1 MKSVHLF
8 TGHPPALLALAALY
22 RRAKAGRE
30 GTGADFLADM
40 RELLKAAAS
49 TDGDARVRAIEDL
62 RRAEHES
69 GGLLTLDRHP
79 RDPNIIYK
87 VRLRPAGED
96 WLFQCLGQRPPGAH
110 RSELAAWFREQAGA
124 AATDRIEHSRGKP
137 PAPGALEDNATGGT
151 PVVSGLDGG
160 QASRLS
166 WPTGF
171 PPVVSSADGRDALSS
186 PTGGTPV
193 FPDSRDG
200 CPPVP
205 SALSLKGGAPH
216 PGWQAWLLDLSA
228 RAQAGKSVLPFERDD
243 PALNAELLR
252 VTAAILTWPEES
264 LIRYASA
271 VICGDSKRLQALEA
285 RLLIALRAIT
295 GDPAT
300 TLETYQILQV
310 PRAVMLHGPLVLDL
324 PGGTLDLGLLGGTVA
339 ISGTDLAAAS
349 AIRCAATACLT
360 VENESVFR
368 ELAKRNLRLL
378 LVHTSF
384 PGAATRH
391 LLSHL
396 PAALPCHHFGDADPA
411 GFDILRDLREK
422 TRRPFR
428 AIGMHFRPDPAAA
441 PLTEAERKA
450 IARLLASPVLADVH
464 ADLQAMLE
472 HGTKGNFEQESL
484 GQAGLR
490 LVAACFAQV

>member
-1 MKSVHLF
+1 MPAPRNPSDL
-8 TGHPPALLALAALY
+8 PPVLLALAQRY
-22 RRAKAGRE
+22 DHSKAGRE
-30 GTGADFLADM
+30 GAGTDFLADF
-40 RELLKAAAS
+40 RDLLTAAAS
-49 TDGDARVRAIEDL
+49 TDGEARVRAAEDL

-79 RDPNIIYK
+79 RDPNLIYK

-96 WLFQCLGQRPPGAH
+96 WLFERLGQRPPTAQ
-110 RSELAAWFREQAGA
+110 RSALAAWFRGQAGA
-124 AATDRIEHSRGKP
+124 AHTHGMAHSRAETEHQPGLEGTDTGKP
-137 PAPGALEDNATGGT
+137 PVPPGTRADC
-151 PVVSGLDGG
+151 
-160 QASRLS
+160 
-166 WPTGF
+166 F
-171 PPVVSSADGRDALSS
+171 PL
-186 PTGGTPV
+186 
-193 FPDSRDG
+193 
-200 CPPVP
+200 P
-205 SALSLKGGAPH
+205 SAQFPAAAVPH
-216 PGWQAWLLDLSA
+216 AGWQAWLLGLA
-228 RAQAGKSVLPFERDD
+228 ERAQAGKSVPPFERDD

-252 VTAAILTWPEES
+252 VAAAVLTWPEES

-295 GDPAT
+295 GDPAR
-300 TLETYQILQV
+300 TLETYQIYQT

-324 PGGTLDLGLLGGTVA
+324 PGGTLDLGLLGGPVA
-339 ISGTDLAAAS
+339 VSGTDLEAAS
-349 AIRCAATACLT
+349 AIRCAAPACLT

-368 ELAKRNLRLL
+368 ELAKRHPQLL

-396 PAALPCHHFGDADPA
+396 PAALPCYHFGDADPA

-422 TRRPFR
+422 TRRSFQ
-428 AIGMHFRPDPAAA
+428 ALGMHFRPNPAAL

-450 IARLLASPVLADVH
+450 IGRLLAAPVLADVH
-464 ADLQAMLE
+464 ADLQAMLD
-472 HGTKGNFEQESL
+472 HGSKGDFEQESL

-490 LVAACFAQV
+490 LVDACFGNALKCHATPNP